1 MPGKSKTP
9 GTEFSSLVK
18 VAGEERIP
26 NPCVYWEVGVRI
38 LPFVIFTN
46 ETNADDWMGS
56 HGGDTAKS
64 HGSLV
69 SAPIFFQHPMLILN
83 NCTIS
88 NSHTHISYKA
98 V

>member
-1 MPGKSKTP
+1 MPGKNKTP

-26 NPCVYWEVGVRI
+26 NPGVYWEVRVRI
-38 LPFVIFTN
+38 LPFAIFTN

-83 NCTIS
+83 NYTIS
-88 NSHTHISYKA
+88 NNHTHISCKP